1 MPLRACLRLLA
12 ACTLAACLSTAAA
25 DERAAFVSYLDEL
38 RSFSAAFSQ
47 QRFDEDGELLE
58 TAHGQCDIERPGRFR
73 WLYTEPYAQTIVS
86 DGAHLWIYD
95 QDLEQVTVNPVSA
108 GAEGTPAELLSAEF
122 AVDSRYLIEHLGPR
136 DGYDWFL
143 LTPKGPATEFQKI
156 ELGFADGEVKAMRLQ
171 DNLQQTTLLEF
182 AEIKRNVE
190 LEDALFHFEPP
201 PGIDVIEGAAP

>member
-1 MPLRACLRLLA
+1 MLLRACLRLLA

-25 DERAAFVSYLDEL
+25 DERAVFVSYLDEL
-38 RSFSAAFSQ
+38 RSFSATFSQ
-47 QRFDEDGELLE
+47 QRFDEDGELME
-58 TAHGQCDIERPGRFR
+58 TAHGQCDIKRPGRFR

-190 LEDALFHFEPP
+190 LEDALFRFEPP